1 MPSCPP
7 GTVQVGII
15 SVKGPDGEEGC
26 VICEDCQPPDDPDCA
41 PANGVGVWRVS
52 ATATE
57 RGSTVTRYYA
67 IQIPEPYENSSGQ
80 LVERRIRQ
88 DNRSVTAGDVLN
100 WTPNTDTD
108 TFFNLSDRFV
118 SKKDDSYWDPEN
130 CPRSAATNAGRV
142 TVDTYADDSYA
153 GTVASLGDALLRVD
167 CDFDN
172 ASETYSLAYIGP
184 GEIRDWWSTS
194 ALPGTI
200 NSGVLF
206 TLTPIPE
213 PDLPGPT

>member
-1 MPSCPP
+1 
-7 GTVQVGII
+7 
-15 SVKGPDGEEGC
+15 

-153 GTVASLGDALLRVD
+153 GTVANLGDALLRVY
-167 CDFDN
+167 CDNN

-194 ALPGTI
+194 ALSGTI
-200 NSGVLF
+200 NSGVLV

-213 PDLPGPT
+213 PDLPGPS